1 MSIQTL
7 MSPGPNQT
15 LLTIAATGDRVIQ
28 SMFESEASSD
38 AGAAVELSKCVFLS
52 IDILNIL
59 LVSGQHFVGVDTR
72 GFGNLKVIQL

>member
-7 MSPGPNQT
+7 MSPAPNQT

-59 LVSGQHFVGVDTR
+59 LVSGPSNFCG
-72 GFGNLKVIQL
+72 LL